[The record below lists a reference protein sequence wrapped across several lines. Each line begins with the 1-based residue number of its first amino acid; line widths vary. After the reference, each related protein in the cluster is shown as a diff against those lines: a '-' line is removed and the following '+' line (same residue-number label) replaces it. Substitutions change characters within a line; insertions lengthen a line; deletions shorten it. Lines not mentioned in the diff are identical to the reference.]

1 MKVVVSKSELATEIS
16 KAIFVRFPPKIEVD
30 RAVQTSL
37 KNGPT
42 STVLCHVTQHLD
54 WVAAIRI
61 DDIYAI
67 DKNSAQLFRS
77 NKTKQ
82 KKTIINQ
89 KFYYWWWRHVN
100 KVDLAKETD
109 KGEESLSVGS
119 LYSIHKR

>member
-42 STVLCHVTQHLD
+42 STILCHVTQHLD
-54 WVAAIRI
+54 WIAAIRI

-67 DKNSAQLFRS
+67 EKTRRS
-77 NKTKQ
+77 FFALTKQ
-82 KKTIINQ
+82 NKKN
-89 KFYYWWWRHVN
+89 YYQP
-100 KVDLAKETD
+100 KVLLLVMASCK
-109 KGEESLSVGS
+109 
-119 LYSIHKR
+119 